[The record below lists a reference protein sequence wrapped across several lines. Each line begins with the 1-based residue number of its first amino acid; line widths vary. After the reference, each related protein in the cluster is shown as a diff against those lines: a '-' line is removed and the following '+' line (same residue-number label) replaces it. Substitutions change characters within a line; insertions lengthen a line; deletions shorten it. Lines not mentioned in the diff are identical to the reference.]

1 MYLVTQGKRR
11 ENQLG
16 YDPKTGEYVC
26 FHHGIE
32 VWREKGDITLLNYFN
47 AIRAGINYLDEDSI
61 EKLPTA
67 SIWKKYGDTCLEF
80 QNKEFKQP
88 TMKIVEVI
96 R

>member
-32 VWREKGDITLLNYFN
+32 VWREKGDRTLLNYFN
-47 AIRAGINYLDEDSI
+47 YLRSTGSFCDGEAMMEI
-61 EKLPTA
+61 PTYHIYEKY
-67 SIWKKYGDTCLEF
+67 SETCLEF
-80 QNKEFKQP
+80 ENKEFKQP